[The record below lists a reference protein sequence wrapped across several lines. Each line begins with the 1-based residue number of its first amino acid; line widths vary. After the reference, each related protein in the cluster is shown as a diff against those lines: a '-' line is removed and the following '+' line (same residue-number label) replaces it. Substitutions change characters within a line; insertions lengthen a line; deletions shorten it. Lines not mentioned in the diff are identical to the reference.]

1 MQSLQSEISDHEPEF
16 HALLREAQK
25 MYLGPEEEPGYLDEM
40 KGLALSVS
48 PLPTEDT
55 RQGKNNDRC
64 NY

>member
-1 MQSLQSEISDHEPEF
+1 
-16 HALLREAQK
+16 

-64 NY
+64 ICDYLFFSL